1 MCIQAS
7 LLRMKTEAHYVNAFF
22 SQISVPS
29 TLIFWKRSFFLSD
42 LAFRPYIDGEFEKQK
57 RRFSKTVAKV
67 DFFENAGLSNS
78 FKRKEKSFSIS
89 IVLAFF
95 IYRGGKRIRIRHKC
109 MTMLL
114 KTEKRLIPVFKNIR
128 KRVEICPTT
137 LRHVASSVAKIEVS
151 RFY

>member
-1 MCIQAS
+1 
-7 LLRMKTEAHYVNAFF
+7 
-22 SQISVPS
+22 
-29 TLIFWKRSFFLSD
+29 
-42 LAFRPYIDGEFEKQK
+42 
-57 RRFSKTVAKV
+57 
-67 DFFENAGLSNS
+67 
-78 FKRKEKSFSIS
+78 
-89 IVLAFF
+89 
-95 IYRGGKRIRIRHKC
+95 